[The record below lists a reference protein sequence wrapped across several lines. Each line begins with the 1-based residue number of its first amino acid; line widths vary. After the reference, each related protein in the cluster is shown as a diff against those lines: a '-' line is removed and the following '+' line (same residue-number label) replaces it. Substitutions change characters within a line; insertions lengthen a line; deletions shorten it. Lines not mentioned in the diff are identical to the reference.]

1 MMCIFLT
8 TLLHSYHAVRIYSF
22 CWFVVLIV
30 LLSKLILGKEM
41 LIIIKRK
48 LCSTSPEGLVDK
60 LNAKT
65 LQKQLNY
72 FPFSEQ

>member
-8 TLLHSYHAVRIYSF
+8 ALLHSYHAIRIYSF
-22 CWFVVLIV
+22 CRFVVLIV

-41 LIIIKRK
+41 LIVIKIK
-48 LCSTSPEGLVDK
+48 LCSTSPEGLVGK

-65 LQKQLNY
+65 LQKQLKN
-72 FPFSEQ
+72 FSFSEQ

>member
-1 MMCIFLT
+1 MCIFLT
-8 TLLHSYHAVRIYSF
+8 ALLHSYHAIRIYSF

-41 LIIIKRK
+41 LKIIKRK
-48 LCSTSPEGLVDK
+48 LCSTGPEGLVGK
-60 LNAKT
+60 LNAKM

>member
-8 TLLHSYHAVRIYSF
+8 ALLHSYHAVRIYSF